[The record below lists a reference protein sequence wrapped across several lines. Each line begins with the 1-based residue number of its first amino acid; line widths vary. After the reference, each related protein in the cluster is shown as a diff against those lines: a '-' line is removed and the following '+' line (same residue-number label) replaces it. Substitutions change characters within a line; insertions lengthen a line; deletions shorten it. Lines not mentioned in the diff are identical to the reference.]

1 MDSSRRISLATRT
14 HSHAKTELIYLN
26 DAVQCVRRHWKCLY
40 NLSTATIDLVLVTQQ
55 SQCHLVDCEGTVQH
69 VATKCRSRGPTIQ
82 KASTA
87 EPQPDNHR
95 STTGQT
101 SSFGS
106 DLPAWVSDRSDPCR
120 AFTPSK
126 LYIAMSCVDHTIEK
140 GISTYLPKKP

>member
-87 EPQPDNHR
+87 EAQLDELNEQFQLKCSRLVLYGPFDRRAVSAR
-95 STTGQT
+95 SSRLLLSG
-101 SSFGS
+101 
-106 DLPAWVSDRSDPCR
+106 PSDPR
-120 AFTPSK
+120 
-126 LYIAMSCVDHTIEK
+126 
-140 GISTYLPKKP
+140 